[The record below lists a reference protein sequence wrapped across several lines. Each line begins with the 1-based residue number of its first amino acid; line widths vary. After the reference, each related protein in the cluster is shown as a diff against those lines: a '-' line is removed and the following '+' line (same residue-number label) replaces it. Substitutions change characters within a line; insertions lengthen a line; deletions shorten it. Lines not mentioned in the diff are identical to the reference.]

1 MIIYCHANFDE
12 GLRKRLTE
20 ALTPKH
26 TIRFQADAQSKVE
39 AQNWF
44 NNADYILGNPPLDW
58 FAATLNNLKFWQLD
72 SAGFDQY
79 ASVRLNGNTRVSN
92 MGDWFARPCA
102 ETIIGGVLALYRGLD
117 KLTLL
122 KQKSEWIG
130 APLRARL
137 RLLSGQE
144 VVILG
149 AGTIGKA
156 VQNFLHGFGCKLHLM
171 ARTSPDADI
180 HSKEELLEILP
191 GIDLVINTLPG
202 SAFHF
207 ADVQFFEKM
216 KKGSVYASVGR
227 GSSTDEKALINALDS
242 KHLDGAVLDVTEVEP
257 IESNNPLW
265 NMDNVILSQHTG
277 GGHANEHIGKVD
289 LFLNN
294 LMTIE
299 NGGSP
304 INEVNLA
311 KGY

>member
-1 MIIYCHANFDE
+1 MIIYCHSNLDDE
-12 GLRKRLTE
+12 LRNRLSE
-20 ALTPKH
+20 ALSPKY
-26 TIRFQADAQSKVE
+26 TIHFQSDTKSKEE
-39 AQNWF
+39 AHHLFSEAN
-44 NNADYILGNPPLDW
+44 YVLGNPPLAW
-58 FAATLNNLKFWQLD
+58 FAEPLNNLKFWQLD

-79 ASVRLNGNTRVSN
+79 ASVKLGSETKASN

-102 ETIIGGVLALYRGLD
+102 ESIIGGVLALYRGLD

-122 KQKSEWIG
+122 KEKTEWIG
-130 APLRARL
+130 APLRAEL

-149 AGTIGKA
+149 AGTIGTT
-156 VQNFLHGFGCKLHLM
+156 VRNFLQGFGCTLHML

-191 GIDLVINTLPG
+191 KIDLVINTLPG
-202 SAFHF
+202 SASNF
-207 ADVQFFEKM
+207 ADKLFFDTM

-227 GSSTDEKALINALDS
+227 GSTTDEKALIEALNS
-242 KHLDGAVLDVTEVEP
+242 GHLDGAVLDVTEVEP
-257 IESNNPLW
+257 IPNSNPLW
-265 NMDNVILSQHTG
+265 KMDNVVLSQHTG

-294 LMTIE
+294 IMTLE

-304 INEVNLA
+304 INEVDLA

>member
-1 MIIYCHANFDE
+1 MIIYCHANLDE

-20 ALTPKH
+20 ALTPKY
-26 TIRFQADAQSKVE
+26 TIHFQSDTQSKAE
-39 AQNWF
+39 AQNLF
-44 NNADYILGNPPLDW
+44 NDAEYILGNPPLDW
-58 FAATLNNLKFWQLD
+58 FSEPSGNLKFWQLD

-79 ASVRLNGNTRVSN
+79 ASIRLNGQTKVSN

-102 ETIIGGVLALYRGLD
+102 ESIIGGVLALYRGLD

-122 KQKSEWIG
+122 KEKTEWIG
-130 APLRARL
+130 APLRAEL

-149 AGTIGKA
+149 AGTIGTTVK
-156 VQNFLHGFGCKLHLM
+156 NFLQGFNCNLHLM

-180 HSKEELLEILP
+180 HSKEELFDVLP
-191 GIDLVINTLPG
+191 NADLVINTLPG
-202 SAFHF
+202 SANHF
-207 ADVQFFEKM
+207 ADQAFFEKM

-227 GSSTDEKALINALDS
+227 GSTTDEKALIEALNS

-257 IESNNPLW
+257 IPNDNPLW
-265 NMDNVILSQHTG
+265 NMENVILSQHTG
-277 GGHANEHIGKVD
+277 GGHANEHVGKVD

-294 LMTIE
+294 MMTLE
-299 NGGSP
+299 SGGSP
-304 INEVNLA
+304 INEINLA